1 MDYTQMTE
9 PKKKK
14 GKKKR
19 EKVKPVVVSW
29 HEFGNEEDDNNELP
43 TAPRAPPE
51 PRRSLAPQREAFMSR
66 SHAGPRPVSEAES
79 SSDWRSTMEP
89 TARPVAKRPA
99 TAPSSER
106 GLDEDWRRGSN
117 MTSAPERV
125 VRDTESNWRQGSE
138 PIVKP
143 PEKPRFPRNTESNWR
158 MGTHPTKKP
167 TKNPMKTPTKI
178 PTKIPTKKPTKKP
191 TEPKIQRDYNRSWR
205 RLS

>member
-19 EKVKPVVVSW
+19 EKEKPVAVSW
-29 HEFGNEEDDNNELP
+29 HEFGKEAMVANELP
-43 TAPRAPPE
+43 TAPSDAPD

-66 SHAGPRPVSEAES
+66 SHAGPRPVSEADEA
-79 SSDWRSTMEP
+79 SDWRSTMEP
-89 TARPVAKRPA
+89 TARPVAKRPV

-106 GLDEDWRRGSN
+106 ALAEDWRRGGN
-117 MTSAPERV
+117 MTSAPARV
-125 VRDTESNWRQGSE
+125 IRDTESDWRQGSE

-143 PEKPRFPRNTESNWR
+143 PEKPRVPQEGYRNTESNWR
-158 MGTHPTKKP
+158 MGSRPTKKP
-167 TKNPMKTPTKI
+167 AKKPVKKPAKNPTK
-178 PTKIPTKKPTKKP
+178 PL
-191 TEPKIQRDYNRSWR
+191 EPKIHRDYNRSWR

>member
-29 HEFGNEEDDNNELP
+29 HEFGKEEADDINELP
-43 TAPRAPPE
+43 TAPRAAPE

-66 SHAGPRPVSEAES
+66 SHGGSHACPRPVSEAES

-89 TARPVAKRPA
+89 TARPA

-106 GLDEDWRRGSN
+106 ALDEDWRRGSN

-167 TKNPMKTPTKI
+167 TKPV
-178 PTKIPTKKPTKKP
+178 
-191 TEPKIQRDYNRSWR
+191 EPKIQRDYNRSWR

>member
-19 EKVKPVVVSW
+19 EKDKPVVVSW
-29 HEFGNEEDDNNELP
+29 HEFGKEEDDDINELP
-43 TAPRAPPE
+43 TAPRAAPE

-66 SHAGPRPVSEAES
+66 SHGGPRPVSEADEA
-79 SSDWRSTMEP
+79 SDWRSTMEP
-89 TARPVAKRPA
+89 TARPA

-106 GLDEDWRRGSN
+106 AFDEDWRRGSN
-117 MTSAPERV
+117 MTSAPERF

-143 PEKPRFPRNTESNWR
+143 PEKPRFPRNMESNWR

-167 TKNPMKTPTKI
+167 MKTPMKTPM
-178 PTKIPTKKPTKKP
+178 KKPTKP
-191 TEPKIQRDYNRSWR
+191 VEPKIQRDYNRSWR